1 MDIITINYG
10 CNVRWEADKKW
21 CLGIHLALVNLPV
34 AASSWSPIQ
43 TDYFMPDLLDAWE
56 GERAAVF
63 YPLSS
68 LLPPERE
75 KSMGGHREAIGYVC
89 VGEKQA
95 QLTWAL
101 FISALRSPHPRG
113 PERAAHTGRIASAP
127 THHFRASRN
136 RTVAAQVCFVVFLYI
151 IFAAEM
157 SQEWAMSLTFRS
169 LIICMYVVELITTN
183 THTQTHQYL
192 WRLFSVFKWW
202 PVSLKTFP

>member
-63 YPLSS
+63 FPLSS

-75 KSMGGHREAIGYVC
+75 KSMGGHKEAIGYVC

-101 FISALRSPHPRG
+101 FISALRSPPPEG
-113 PERAAHTGRIASAP
+113 PWTHRPHRSRRLCAHTSLQ
-127 THHFRASRN
+127 S
-136 RTVAAQVCFVVFLYI
+136 
-151 IFAAEM
+151 E
-157 SQEWAMSLTFRS
+157 QESNCRCT
-169 LIICMYVVELITTN
+169 
-183 THTQTHQYL
+183 
-192 WRLFSVFKWW
+192 SVFCGIFIDHLCSWNE
-202 PVSLKTFP
+202 PRVSHVSDVQEAHHLYVCGGTDCYQHTHKHTSIYGDYSNDDQFHSKHFLKK